1 MGARKLFIRTCHP
14 VVPAVV
20 LHEEG
25 GVGKTYAGVFAS
37 QQRRTQGSVEVLY
50 AVGAVERENFI
61 QPIQVLPSWAYMG
74 TATGSLRHPSRCAR
88 AGCCFLKQPL
98 IEKRLP
104 CGRLE
109 RAKRS
114 QRRPEKKAST
124 NCKAQL
130 HTWTTLDAR
139 ERHRGATACS

>member
-61 QPIQVLPSWAYMG
+61 QPIQSLAIVGVHGHSYRIAETPFAMCTRRLLLP
-74 TATGSLRHPSRCAR
+74 
-88 AGCCFLKQPL
+88 
-98 IEKRLP
+98 
-104 CGRLE
+104 
-109 RAKRS
+109 
-114 QRRPEKKAST
+114 
-124 NCKAQL
+124 
-130 HTWTTLDAR
+130 
-139 ERHRGATACS
+139 